1 MSKKKWFSI
10 ATEGATTDGRRISR
24 EWIQQMA
31 DNYDPKTYGARV
43 NLEHL
48 RGVLPD
54 SPFKAYGDITAL
66 KTEEEDGKLKLFA
79 EIDPTR
85 DLVDLSKKRQKVY
98 TSMEVDPEFAD
109 TGEAYLV
116 GVAITDSP
124 ASLGTEMLQF
134 SATAQTHPLAD
145 RKQRPD
151 NLFSAAEPLTL
162 DFSDADTSGQTGN
175 DQPSLLNK
183 VKRLFSRHQAEVR
196 QETQGFRSDLEST
209 LELFV
214 ERIGDLENKL
224 AKLSDQADVTGL
236 AEKHQAL
243 ADEFSAL
250 KAELEKQPDNQFRR
264 SPATGS
270 EAPMQTDC

>member
-54 SPFKAYGDITAL
+54 SPFKAYGDITGL
-66 KTEEEDGKLKLFA
+66 KAEEVEGKLKLFA
-79 EIDPTR
+79 EIDPTTE
-85 DLVDLSKKRQKVY
+85 LVDLSKKRQKVY

-134 SATAQTHPLAD
+134 SATASTHPLAD
-145 RKQRPD
+145 RKQRPE
-151 NLFSAAEPLTL
+151 NLFSAAEPVTL
-162 DFSDADTSGQTGN
+162 EFSDSDGTPNSGK
-175 DQPSLLNK
+175 DSLLGK
-183 VKRLFSRHQAEVR
+183 VKALFRRHQAEVQSDQSNFR
-196 QETQGFRSDLEST
+196 QDLEAT

-214 ERIGDLENKL
+214 QRISAIESQVASLSSPAGSDDLQAKHEEL
-224 AKLSDQADVTGL
+224 ASQFA
-236 AEKHQAL
+236 
-243 ADEFSAL
+243 AL
-250 KAELEKQPDNQFRR
+250 KADLEKQPGSQFTR

-270 EAPMQTDC
+270 DAPAQTDC